1 MIGQFEGI
9 FVGIEGKEG
18 KNGIYYIVRVLD
30 EKGQV
35 FESIA
40 REDSVVSELLSL
52 EKLSKINFKAEI
64 EKRFNYTNI
73 KFLGVI

>member
-9 FVGIEGKEG
+9 FVGVEHKEG
-18 KNGIYYIVRVLD
+18 KNGAYCIVRILD

-35 FESIA
+35 FESIT
-40 REDSVVSELLSL
+40 RENSVMTELLSL

>member
-9 FVGIEGKEG
+9 FVGVEHKEG
-18 KNGIYYIVRVLD
+18 KNGTYCIVRILD

-35 FESIA
+35 FESIT
-40 REDSVVSELLSL
+40 RENSVMTELLSL

>member
-1 MIGQFEGI
+1 MVGQFEGI
-9 FVGIEGKEG
+9 FVGIEHKEG
-18 KNGIYYIVRVLD
+18 KNGTYCIIRILD

-35 FESIA
+35 FESIT
-40 REDSVVSELLSL
+40 RENSVITELLSL

-73 KFLGVI
+73 NFLGVI